1 MEDLF
6 EKNFDELPKEVQEVL
21 SNYVYEDFNYESCA
35 NLVDDL
41 NSIGYTCEYGL
52 SAEPFGLRKL
62 TEYDNLNDMEMDKLK
77 VGDEVIWRGSWGND
91 LPKEVK
97 VTCIEVND
105 INVSSIEWV
114 NTGNRN
120 VVVDLDN
127 GHWAYGFQISKKN

>member
-6 EKNFDELPKEVQEVL
+6 EKDFSELPIEVQEVL

-62 TEYDNLNDMEMDKLK
+62 SIYDNWNDMEVDAVFNAILK
-77 VGDEVIWRGSWGND
+77 DIQIYSW
-91 LPKEVK
+91 
-97 VTCIEVND
+97 
-105 INVSSIEWV
+105 
-114 NTGNRN
+114 
-120 VVVDLDN
+120 LDN
-127 GHWAYGFQISKKN
+127 KNVQELREKITDRNTKIMYLIFCEEKFNKTIAD